1 MGLYTYKLHKK
12 QEENISKRYKE
23 KDLILMTTFQ
33 LREICNKEKLVKSI
47 VNPLDKEELIKLI
60 MKYRGEKDS
69 RLINHNIDGGI
80 ERVEK
85 FIKRSNKKEMQ
96 SHITDYSGKIVIYK
110 GLSLDIY
117 DEYEVKSTK
126 ELEEGNVL
134 LVDNNFNIS
143 TVLNIKKIKMNNEYK
158 YFLVKGKDVFIQE
171 NESKFYNLIFLL
183 QKESELLYDI
193 YENKVDFQNYNLEY
207 SSVPILQLEIKELEE
222 TIMPIA
228 IDFGTSNTT
237 AGIYIDKE
245 VFQGLNDNLIRNI
258 NLEDYEDDKVK
269 LVKLLDTTKKDYSI
283 TPLIPSV
290 VGIKYINENE
300 DEDNVKYIFGYDALF
315 ASKKRYIDDSLTVF
329 YDIKRWIS
337 DFEKSEKVIDIHG
350 KTTLVKRKDIIKA
363 YLEYVI
369 SLANQRFKCKFK
381 NIYISCPS
389 KQKYKFHK
397 LFEEV
402 LSDYNV
408 ESKNMIEES
417 VAVLYN
423 TISDF
428 IDRDKYSNGDEYKAL
443 IIDCGGGTTDLS
455 GCSFSIRDNR
465 VSYKIDI
472 ETSYENGDTDFG
484 GNNLTFR
491 ILQFIKIL
499 MANALARDNYLEIK
513 KAIVDEFKIDIFRNI
528 DKYGIDQLYEDLNRE
543 YERAEEIIPT
553 KFKLYETRNKEDY
566 CKARNNYYFLFNLAE
581 EIKKIFFS
589 NPELIK
595 IILSPNEVKEN
606 LEIIYS
612 AQIIYDKWKLSYI
625 NNGKLQIIKEAPTLN
640 LTTYEISTLIKGDVY
655 NIIKKF
661 LETLYK
667 NDELYEYSL
676 IKLTGQSCKV
686 DIFKDALK
694 EFIPGRII
702 EINKSKKDASEDYDL
717 KLSCIKGALKY
728 LYSKNFGYADIQIQN
743 NMPTLPYT
751 LTAFTH
757 KGDEITL
764 IKNKAIKRGFVSR
777 FMDRVILKL
786 YLKDSSNNVKYEY
799 DYKFNNEELEKT
811 DAVSIIENYSNISQ
825 HETDNIENDEIKFF
839 VWAEEEL
846 WGFYVLAILRKDH
859 ELYISKEKF
868 FYFENDK
875 WEKNFFDGLK

>member
-12 QEENISKRYKE
+12 QEESISKRYKE

-33 LREICNKEKLVKSI
+33 LREICNKEKLIKSI
-47 VNPLDKEELIKLI
+47 INPLDKEELIKLI

-69 RLINHNIDGGI
+69 RLINNYVEGGI
-80 ERVEK
+80 ERIER
-85 FIKRSNKKEMQ
+85 FIKRSSKREIQ
-96 SHITDYSGKIVIYK
+96 SNIIDYSGKIVIYK
-110 GLSLDIY
+110 DLSLEIY
-117 DEYEVKSTK
+117 DEYELKGNK

-134 LVDNNFNIS
+134 LIDNSFNVS
-143 TVLNIKKIKMNNEYK
+143 TVLNIKKVKKHNEYK

-171 NESKFYNLIFLL
+171 NESKFYNLMFLP

-193 YENKVDFQNYNLEY
+193 YENKVDFKNYDLEY

-222 TIMPIA
+222 TTMPLA

-245 VFQGLNDNLIRNI
+245 VFQGLNDNLIRN
-258 NLEDYEDDKVK
+258 LEYYEDDKVK
-269 LVKLLDTTKKDYSI
+269 LVKLLDTTKKDYKI

-290 VGIKYINENE
+290 VGVKYINENE
-300 DEDNVKYIFGYDALF
+300 DTIKYIFGYDALF
-315 ASKKRYIDDSLTVF
+315 ASKKRYVDDSLTVF

-337 DFEKSEKVIDIHG
+337 NFEKSEKVIDIHG
-350 KTTLVKRKDIIKA
+350 KTTLIKRKDIIKA

-402 LSDYNV
+402 LSSYNV
-408 ESKNMIEES
+408 DSKNMLEES

-428 IDRDKYSNGDEYKAL
+428 IYRDKYSSGDEYKAL

-499 MANALARDNYLEIK
+499 MANALVRDNYLEIK
-513 KAIVDEFKIDIFRNI
+513 KAIVDEFRIDIFRNI
-528 DKYGIDQLYEDLNRE
+528 DKYGISQLYEDLNSE
-543 YERAEEIIPT
+543 YEKAEEIIPT

-566 CKARNNYYFLFNLAE
+566 CKVRNNYYFLFNLAE

-595 IILSPNEVKEN
+595 ITLSPNEVKEN
-606 LEIIYS
+606 LELIDN

-625 NNGKLQIIKEAPTLN
+625 KDEKLQIIKEAPILT

-702 EINKSKKDASEDYDL
+702 EINKSKKDTSEDYDL
-717 KLSCIKGALKY
+717 KLACIKGALKY

-743 NMPTLPYT
+743 NIPTLPYT

-764 IKNKAIKRGFVSR
+764 IKNKEIKRGFVSR

-786 YLKDSSNNVKYEY
+786 YLKDSGNNVKYEY
-799 DYKFNNEELEKT
+799 DYKFSNEELENT
-811 DAVSIIENYSNISQ
+811 DAVSIMENYPNISQ

-846 WGFYVLAILRKDH
+846 WGFYVLAILRKEH

-875 WEKNFFDGLK
+875 WEKNFFDGMN

>member
-1 MGLYTYKLHKK
+1 MGLYTYKLYKK

-33 LREICNKEKLVKSI
+33 LREICNKEKLIKSI
-47 VNPLDKEELIKLI
+47 INPLDKEELIKLI

-69 RLINHNIDGGI
+69 RLINNYTEGGI

-85 FIKRSNKKEMQ
+85 FIKRSSKREIQ
-96 SHITDYSGKIVIYK
+96 SDVIDYSGKIVIYK
-110 GLSLDIY
+110 DLSLEVC
-117 DEYEVKSTK
+117 DESELKSNK
-126 ELEEGNVL
+126 ELQEGNVL
-134 LVDNNFNIS
+134 LVDNNFNVFTI
-143 TVLNIKKIKMNNEYK
+143 LNIKRIKKNNEYK

-171 NESKFYNLIFLL
+171 NESKFYNLVFLPE
-183 QKESELLYDI
+183 KESELIYDI
-193 YENKVDFQNYNLEY
+193 YENKVDFKNYDLEY
-207 SSVPILQLEIKELEE
+207 SSVPILQLEIRELEE
-222 TIMPIA
+222 TTMPLA

-245 VFQGLNDNLIRNI
+245 VFQGLNNDLIRNRKH
-258 NLEDYEDDKVK
+258 EDYEDDKVK
-269 LVKLLDTTKKDYSI
+269 LVKLLDKTKKDYTI

-300 DEDNVKYIFGYDALF
+300 DNIKYIFAYDALF
-315 ASKKRYIDDSLTVF
+315 ASKKRYVDDSLTVF

-408 ESKNMIEES
+408 HSENMLEES

-499 MANALARDNYLEIK
+499 MANTLARDNCLEIK
-513 KAIVDEFKIDIFRNI
+513 KAIVDEFRIDIFRNI
-528 DKYGIDQLYEDLNRE
+528 DKYGITQLYEELNSE
-543 YERAEEIIPT
+543 YEKAEEIIPT
-553 KFKLYETRNKEDY
+553 RFKLYETRNKEDY
-566 CKARNNYYFLFNLAE
+566 CKVRNNYYFLFNLAE

-606 LEIIYS
+606 LEIIDS
-612 AQIIYDKWKLSYI
+612 AQIIYDKWKLSYM
-625 NNGKLQIIKEAPTLN
+625 NKGKLQIIKEAPTLN

-702 EINKSKKDASEDYDL
+702 EINKSKKDTSEDYDL

-757 KGDEITL
+757 KGDEIKL
-764 IKNKAIKRGFVSR
+764 IKNKEIKRGFVSR

-799 DYKFNNEELEKT
+799 DYKFNNEELENT
-811 DAVSIIENYSNISQ
+811 DAVSIVEKYPNISQ

-846 WGFYVLAILRKDH
+846 WGFYVLAILRKEH

-875 WEKNFFDGLK
+875 WEKNFFDGMN